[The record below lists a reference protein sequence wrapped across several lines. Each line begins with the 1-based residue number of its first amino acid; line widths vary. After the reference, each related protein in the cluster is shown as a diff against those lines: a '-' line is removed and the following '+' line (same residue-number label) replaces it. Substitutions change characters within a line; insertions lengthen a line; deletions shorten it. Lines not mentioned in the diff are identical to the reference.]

1 MKLTHNRKALT
12 TSMIV
17 SAFLLG
23 VVCTLLIGAAT
34 ADRKMGFDMDRD
46 EQHLKIVFDEALEK
60 FQNTVGT
67 EQVTFFKSEL
77 WDFVELGFWLGLN
90 SQTVNMAQLIAYYD
104 FRIDKNAQG
113 SLVSYTNQFISDQC
127 KRQTNR
133 FAIVMRRKFENNTP
147 EFKATFS
154 DLQKLLGVRADTEN
168 ASVMCP
174 FEDAGLSLYDTPDI
188 EDEAQ

>member
-77 WDFVELGFWLGLN
+77 WDFVELVSGL
-90 SQTVNMAQLIAYYD
+90 V
-104 FRIDKNAQG
+104 
-113 SLVSYTNQFISDQC
+113 
-127 KRQTNR
+127 
-133 FAIVMRRKFENNTP
+133 
-147 EFKATFS
+147 
-154 DLQKLLGVRADTEN
+154 
-168 ASVMCP
+168 
-174 FEDAGLSLYDTPDI
+174 
-188 EDEAQ
+188 